1 MKALL
6 PILLL
11 TLVLAATTSGDGIEG
26 CTGHESQFAL
36 GEEKPELVATVANGK
51 KYTIGMCITTL
62 RLRREEVLHR
72 FSQGDSLRDGIGL
85 RDPHERRA
93 QDHGA

>member
-11 TLVLAATTSGDGIEG
+11 TLVLAATTPGDGIEG

-51 KYTIGMCITTL
+51 KYTIGMCITTQITTGGSSTSFQS
-62 RLRREEVLHR
+62 RGQPMRWDWPTAP
-72 FSQGDSLRDGIGL
+72 S
-85 RDPHERRA
+85 
-93 QDHGA
+93 